1 MIEDGVYSSLRNIS
15 ELAYAGI
22 SPRSIF
28 RFVEFCTEI
37 FLILCALNKDL

>member
-22 SPRSIF
+22 SPWSVF
-28 RFVEFCTEI
+28 RFVKPCAEI
-37 FLILCALNKDL
+37 FLILCALDKDL